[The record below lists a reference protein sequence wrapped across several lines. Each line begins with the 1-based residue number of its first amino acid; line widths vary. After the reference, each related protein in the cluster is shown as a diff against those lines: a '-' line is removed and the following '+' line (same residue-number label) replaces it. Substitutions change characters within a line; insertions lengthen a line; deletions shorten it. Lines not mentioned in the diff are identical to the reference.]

1 VIAVDSKAGGRDTFY
16 VGVNIGALTVKVVA
30 LKGDEAVGQWVRAHQ
45 GRPREV
51 LEELLS
57 RKEIGADRFVGVS
70 GHLGHISEVAAI
82 QRALEARAETYDGVA
97 SLGGE
102 SFLVY
107 AVRGKRILSVLSH
120 NKCAAGS
127 GEFFVQQIGRME
139 LGMEEAMDRAFAG
152 KLVPLAS
159 RCSVHC
165 KSDITHKLNRG
176 EATVEDILYSIH
188 DSMAD
193 KIVALLEKTQQPM
206 SSVLLIGGVS
216 RNRALVA
223 ALRRKLP
230 KVELVV
236 LPESSCFEALGAALL
251 TRDEPRFREPRVL
264 VKPSLSRLPPL
275 RAQGDRNRVLPEEAR
290 ETRLDGPLILGV
302 DAGSTTTKAVLLHP
316 ETRRVIS
323 SHYGRTGGDPVR
335 ATRECIRRIAEEV
348 GNVEVGLVGTTG
360 SAREL
365 AGAYL
370 GTAHVYNEISS
381 HAAGAAH
388 YDPEV
393 DTIFEIGGQDSKY
406 IYLRKGV
413 PIDYAMNAACSAGT
427 GSFLEESARGDL
439 GIAVDEI
446 AERALAA
453 SSPVHFKAT
462 CAAFINSDI
471 RLGLQE
477 GYEPSDIAAGLV
489 YAIAENYLTKVKGPR
504 FVGKKVF
511 LQGGVALNHAV
522 GNAFA
527 YAVGREVLIPPSP
540 ELLGAQGVALL
551 ALERSRGTFDRKAD
565 LLSLAEPSMELLGR
579 FTCKACKLYCSI
591 DRFQVAGRRFPFGG
605 RCSLYEHL
613 WQRRTRAADAADL
626 VSERSKILFGTPL
639 PAPPPGAKR
648 VGIPKALTTHSL
660 YPLYAAFLSRL
671 EVEIVLSGVNPKGDL
686 KTHSGFC
693 FPTQIAH
700 GAVLDLIERGV
711 DWIFFPQVARM
722 PSVSDGQDCYLCPIA
737 QAGPYVVA
745 KAFPESRFLSPV
757 LDFSK
762 GYASC
767 PAMVEM
773 AVKELGCEKSLAEEA
788 YRAAVSAQLDAER
801 SLQEMGRRA
810 LERAASEGQ
819 PSVVLVGRSY
829 NAFTPEAS
837 QSVGKKLSSMGVLAI
852 PSDCLPPVETGS
864 TSWHFPNQILNAME
878 VVRRNEHL
886 FLLYISN
893 FSCTIDAFTHSL
905 LSDELGAKPY
915 LMLEIDSHTADAGIQ
930 TRLEAFLDIVE
941 NYRASEAPVATG
953 AKPCRIGRHGIV
965 TASSGEEV
973 AITDPRVKLYFPTFS
988 EYHSD
993 AWRMAV
999 RWLGLHPGEGL
1010 PLGRRQLE
1018 TGLRYTSG
1026 RECLPL
1032 PICVGQI
1039 LEVAERRQK
1048 GEIAGFTMLRGGAP
1062 CVIDSYAGYL
1072 ERFIARQDLRD
1083 LFVLFPTEENDYCGI
1098 GPQKLT
1104 EYFAPALGLADL
1116 LVEVE
1121 QSLRVV
1127 GGAEGVARL
1136 REVWHEYSEK
1146 ARSLE
1151 EFRDSLP
1158 GLIDELAR
1166 IPRSKDPASCPR
1178 VLVTGDFFTRFS
1190 PFFMEGVPEMYAAH
1204 GIILKP
1210 ADLGEL
1216 VLYAVYDTMSGMA
1229 RQWDLEPGYAA
1240 LARSCFGILRPEG
1253 RQYLEQW
1260 KGYQMV
1266 RAQEHRLRKEFK
1278 RTGLLVADD
1287 PDVSRLFRE
1296 AEKHVSPSIFG
1307 EVIPTIGFGVEA
1319 RSAGYN
1325 GILLLGPFNC
1335 LALRI
1340 SEAILKPLCYRLS
1353 MPILTYE
1360 SDGYAVPPV
1369 FLRQVEVHIQQVLDA
1384 FQASGQTGS
1393 GRSEPVVE
1401 AEAPLDSVMEV

>member
-1 VIAVDSKAGGRDTFY
+1 
-16 VGVNIGALTVKVVA
+16 
-30 LKGDEAVGQWVRAHQ
+30 
-45 GRPREV
+45 
-51 LEELLS
+51 
-57 RKEIGADRFVGVS
+57 
-70 GHLGHISEVAAI
+70 
-82 QRALEARAETYDGVA
+82 
-97 SLGGE
+97 
-102 SFLVY
+102 
-107 AVRGKRILSVLSH
+107 
-120 NKCAAGS
+120 
-127 GEFFVQQIGRME
+127 
-139 LGMEEAMDRAFAG
+139 
-152 KLVPLAS
+152 
-159 RCSVHC
+159 
-165 KSDITHKLNRG
+165 
-176 EATVEDILYSIH
+176 
-188 DSMAD
+188 
-193 KIVALLEKTQQPM
+193 
-206 SSVLLIGGVS
+206 
-216 RNRALVA
+216 
-223 ALRRKLP
+223 
-230 KVELVV
+230 
-236 LPESSCFEALGAALL
+236 
-251 TRDEPRFREPRVL
+251 
-264 VKPSLSRLPPL
+264 
-275 RAQGDRNRVLPEEAR
+275 
-290 ETRLDGPLILGV
+290 
-302 DAGSTTTKAVLLHP
+302 
-316 ETRRVIS
+316 
-323 SHYGRTGGDPVR
+323 
-335 ATRECIRRIAEEV
+335 
-348 GNVEVGLVGTTG
+348 
-360 SAREL
+360 
-365 AGAYL
+365 
-370 GTAHVYNEISS
+370 
-381 HAAGAAH
+381 
-388 YDPEV
+388 
-393 DTIFEIGGQDSKY
+393 
-406 IYLRKGV
+406 
-413 PIDYAMNAACSAGT
+413 
-427 GSFLEESARGDL
+427 
-439 GIAVDEI
+439 
-446 AERALAA
+446 
-453 SSPVHFKAT
+453 
-462 CAAFINSDI
+462 
-471 RLGLQE
+471 
-477 GYEPSDIAAGLV
+477 
-489 YAIAENYLTKVKGPR
+489 
-504 FVGKKVF
+504 
-511 LQGGVALNHAV
+511 
-522 GNAFA
+522 
-527 YAVGREVLIPPSP
+527 
-540 ELLGAQGVALL
+540 
-551 ALERSRGTFDRKAD
+551 
-565 LLSLAEPSMELLGR
+565 MELLGR

-941 NYRASEAPVATG
+941 NYRASEAPVATS